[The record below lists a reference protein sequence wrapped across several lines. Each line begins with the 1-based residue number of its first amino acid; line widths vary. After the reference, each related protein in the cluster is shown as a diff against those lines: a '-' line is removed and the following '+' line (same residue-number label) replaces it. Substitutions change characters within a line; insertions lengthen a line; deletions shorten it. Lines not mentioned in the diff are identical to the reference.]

1 MIIYKV
7 KDGYNIYTD
16 FSKKIVLTNKN
27 INNFFNLFSN
37 KKYNKETD
45 LYIGFFGYE
54 ILCNILNIKIENQK
68 KLNFYKGVFYKPE
81 TIVKI
86 RDKIKVLSNIK
97 NQKKINFYK
106 GIFYKPETIIKIRKD
121 IKIISTVKKFNFKDS
136 FNQTQILSSFKLNID
151 YKKYHKIFNFFS
163 KKIKQGKTYQIK
175 ICTKYKNKSK
185 INAINFFW
193 KLMKVN
199 AAPESFMIRDKDY
212 SIVSCSPETLINKSR
227 NIIMTKP
234 IAGTLK
240 KQNKINKKKAL
251 KFFKNNDKETKEH
264 NMIVDMER
272 NDLSKVCKPGSVKIL
287 REKFVEEYKH
297 LFHYVT
303 SIVGTLKKNI
313 TVKEIIK
320 SMMPGGSVIG
330 CPKISTLE
338 LLNNQ
343 EKEDRNIFTGSFGY
357 IKFNQDMRFN
367 IIIRSI
373 LNYKKISEI
382 SAASGVVLD
391 STSKKEFNE
400 NFLKAKSLLELYK

>member
-16 FSKKIVLTNKN
+16 FSKKIILNNKN
-27 INNFFNLFSN
+27 VEKFLNKFN
-37 KKYNKETD
+37 KKKRSKETD
-45 LYIGFFGYE
+45 LFIGFFGYE
-54 ILCNILNIKIENQK
+54 ILCNLLNIKIKNQK
-68 KLNFYKGVFYKPE
+68 KINFYKGVFYKPE
-81 TIVKI
+81 TV
-86 RDKIKVLSNIK
+86 
-97 NQKKINFYK
+97 
-106 GIFYKPETIIKIRKD
+106 IKIRKD
-121 IKIISTVKKFNFKDS
+121 IKVISTIKSFKFKDS
-136 FNQTQILSSFKLNID
+136 FSDTQILSSFKLNID
-151 YKKYHKIFNFFS
+151 FEKYNKIFNIFS
-163 KKIKQGKTYQIK
+163 KKIKQGETYQIK

-185 INAINFFW
+185 INPINFFW

-199 AAPESFMIRDKDY
+199 AAPESFMIRDKNY
-212 SIVSCSPETLINKSR
+212 SIVSCSPETLIDKSGNK
-227 NIIMTKP
+227 IVTKP

-240 KQNKINKKKAL
+240 KQSNNNINKAL
-251 KFFKNNDKETKEH
+251 NFFKNNNKETKEH

-272 NDLSKVCKPGSVKIL
+272 NDLSRVCVPGSVKIL

-303 SIVGTLKKNI
+303 SIQGILKKKI
-313 TVKEIIK
+313 TIKEIIK

-330 CPKISTLE
+330 CPKIRTLE

-373 LNYKKISEI
+373 LNFKKTSEV

-391 STSKKEFNE
+391 SSSKKEFNE
-400 NFLKAKSLLELYK
+400 NFIKAKSLLELYK